1 MRNVPFAIKFG
12 ISTAIGF
19 GIARDVHMKAM
30 YDPDL
35 YRVAIKYRTYYDS
48 EFEKGFS
55 EPLNGEYGFDNEMHQ
70 ESDSNSIYS
79 KMSQEFQHPDGYSY
93 AANAEP
99 H

>member
-1 MRNVPFAIKFG
+1 MTGVFEGKFTKDLPFPDDINEKSGSFG
-12 ISTAIGF
+12 
-19 GIARDVHMKAM
+19 
-30 YDPDL
+30 YDPEKVGSFD
-35 YRVAIKYRTYYDS
+35 YDS